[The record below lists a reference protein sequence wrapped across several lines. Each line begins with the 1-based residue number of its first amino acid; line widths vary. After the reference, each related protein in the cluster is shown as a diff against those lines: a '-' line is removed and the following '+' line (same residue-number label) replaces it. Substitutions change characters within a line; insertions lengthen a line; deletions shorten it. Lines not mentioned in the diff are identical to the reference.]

1 MYHVFAPPEN
11 AELVESG
18 NRVYNGP
25 SLAAARAAPERK
37 PSLENG
43 SKDAKTVTARW
54 PRLTVILVALALAVI
69 VLFIQVPPATVLGKA
84 DVVGYA
90 VCHRIPERS
99 FVLGGR
105 PLPLCA
111 RCTGTFLGAMLG
123 LATIFLLRR
132 QRAANLPTVPALVL
146 LAAFTGLWGLDG
158 LNSYLGFF
166 PGAPQ
171 LYEPRNWLRLATGLL
186 NGLTLIF
193 FAWPIFSFTLW
204 REPSRERVLHNI
216 WELLAFLPIV
226 ALLVLLIQAEIDP
239 LLYPLAILST
249 LGVLVLLVV
258 INTLIAAVL
267 LGRDGY
273 ADGWRQA
280 LVPLI
285 VGAALAILEITG
297 MVLLR
302 AYLTM
307 AFGLP
312 F

>member
-1 MYHVFAPPEN
+1 LEN
-11 AELVESG
+11 AVKEVKHVAS
-18 NRVYNGP
+18 R
-25 SLAAARAAPERK
+25 R
-37 PSLENG
+37 
-43 SKDAKTVTARW
+43 
-54 PRLTVILVALALAVI
+54 PRLTVVPVALALLI
-69 VLFIQVPPATVLGKA
+69 LVLFVEAPPATVLGKA

-90 VCHRIPERS
+90 ICHRIPERS

-123 LATIFLLRR
+123 LTAILLLRR
-132 QRAANLPTVPALVL
+132 QRAASLPTVPALVL

-193 FAWPIFSFTLW
+193 FAFPIFSFTLW
-204 REPSRERVLHNI
+204 REPTRERVLHSA
-216 WELLAFLPIV
+216 WELLAFLPAA
-226 ALLVLLIQAEIDP
+226 ALLALIIQAEIDV

-249 LGVLVLLVV
+249 LGVVVLLVI

-273 ADGWRQA
+273 AHTWQQA
-280 LVPLI
+280 LVPLT

-302 AYLTM
+302 AYLT
-307 AFGLP
+307 ARLGLP